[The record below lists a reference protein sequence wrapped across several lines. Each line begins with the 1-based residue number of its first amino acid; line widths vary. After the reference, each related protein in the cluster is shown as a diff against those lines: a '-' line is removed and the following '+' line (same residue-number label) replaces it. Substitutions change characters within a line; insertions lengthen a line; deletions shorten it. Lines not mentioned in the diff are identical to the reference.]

1 MNKEATLLAGAHV
14 LVVDDD
20 EGILRLAR
28 KSLVRA
34 GARVDTCASV
44 AEASTVLAA
53 RTPDVLVLDYQ
64 LDGAETGLDFFRRL
78 RTDDVRVPAILVTGF
93 TDESRVIAAMRAG
106 VSDVVP
112 KSGDYL
118 DYLPE
123 AVARV
128 LAQVALQRASDQALL
143 LRDREEH
150 YRTLSEALPH
160 LVFTCGADGD
170 CDFLSKQWRDYTGL
184 PADASPHG
192 HAWLDAVHPDDREDI
207 RHTWLK
213 AVRSDNNDYRHE
225 LRIRR
230 HDGTWRWFDVRIVA
244 MRDPRGGINKWFGSC
259 TDIHAQRESSE
270 ERELLLAS
278 EQAARQAAEEANR
291 AKDRFLAMLSHELRT
306 PLTPVLAGTRLLE
319 QIPGLPEA
327 ARAGVLMIRRNIEL
341 EARLIDDLLDL
352 TRVANGKLDLAL
364 DTVDVHEVIDAVL
377 ELFHSEIQTRQQ
389 DVHVERQAQ
398 HHYVRGDRARM
409 QQMFWN
415 LVRNAA
421 KFTPDG
427 GHIYVRT
434 RDERMHVV
442 IEVEDT
448 GIGIAP
454 EQIGKLFHAFE
465 QGSHNMTRQF
475 GGLGLGLAVTKALT
489 EAHGG
494 TVSAKSPGAH
504 CGATFTI
511 VLPTATPGAGAQQP
525 ADRCGP
531 HQACALDILLIEDHE
546 DTAEVMSQLIRAL
559 GHEVAVAASVAGALA
574 LTAAQGFDL
583 VVSDIGLPD
592 GSGIDFIRAFRK
604 ESSVPAIALTGFGT
618 DDDVRRSLDAGFTAH
633 LTKPVNFEQLEQLIE
648 DAAILRAQRAAQD
661 APGHAPHA
669 SRTATS

>member
-1 MNKEATLLAGAHV
+1 MTEEPTMLDGARV

-28 KSLVRA
+28 KSLLRA
-34 GARVDTCASV
+34 GARVDTCTGV
-44 AEASTVLAA
+44 GEARALLAVQ
-53 RTPDVLVLDYQ
+53 TPDVLVLDYQ

-78 RTDDVRVPAILVTGF
+78 RADDVRVPAILVTGF
-93 TDESRVIAAMRAG
+93 TDESRVIAALRAG

-128 LAQVALQRASDQALL
+128 LSQVALQRASDEALL

-160 LVFTCGADGD
+160 LVLTCGADGN
-170 CDFLSKQWRDYTGL
+170 CDFVSKQWLDYTGL
-184 PADASPHG
+184 DAGQSHG
-192 HAWLDAVHPDDREDI
+192 LAWLDAVHADDREEI

-213 AVRSDNNDYRHE
+213 AVSSGAADYRHE

-230 HDGTWRWFDVRIVA
+230 HDGVFRWFDVRIVP
-244 MRDPRGGINKWFGSC
+244 MRDPRGGVNKWFGSC
-259 TDIHAQRESSE
+259 TDIDAQREATQ
-270 ERELLLAS
+270 ERERLLAS
-278 EQAARQAAEEANR
+278 EQAARQTAEEANR

-352 TRVANGKLDLAL
+352 TRVANGKLSLAL
-364 DTVDVHEVIDAVL
+364 ETVDVHDVIEAVL
-377 ELFHSEIQTRQQ
+377 ELFHSEIQIKQQ
-389 DVHVERQAQ
+389 DVHVDLRAQ
-398 HHYVRGDRARM
+398 QHYVRGDRARL
-409 QQMFWN
+409 QQMLWN

-434 RDERMHVV
+434 RDERMQVE

-465 QGSHNMTRQF
+465 QGSHNLTRQF
-475 GGLGLGLAVTKALT
+475 GGLGLGLAVTRALT

-494 TVSAKSPGAH
+494 NVSAKSPGAH

-511 VLPTATPGAGAQQP
+511 VLPTAARGEGAA
-525 ADRCGP
+525 ATAELRGP
-531 HQACALDILLIEDHE
+531 HRVGALNILLIEDHE
-546 DTAEVMSQLIRAL
+546 DTAEVMSQLMRAG
-559 GHEVAVAASVAGALA
+559 GHEVAVAGSVAGALA
-574 LTAAQGFDL
+574 LTASMAFDL

-592 GSGIDFIRAFRK
+592 GSGIDFIRAFRAQ
-604 ESSVPAIALTGFGT
+604 STAPAVALTGFGT
-618 DDDVRRSLDAGFTAH
+618 DDDVRRSVEAG
-633 LTKPVNFEQLEQLIE
+633 
-648 DAAILRAQRAAQD
+648 
-661 APGHAPHA
+661 
-669 SRTATS
+669 

>member
-1 MNKEATLLAGAHV
+1 MLDGARV

-28 KSLVRA
+28 KSLLRA
-34 GARVDTCASV
+34 GARVDTCTGV
-44 AEASTVLAA
+44 GEARTLLGVQ
-53 RTPDVLVLDYQ
+53 TPDVLVLDYQ

-78 RTDDVRVPAILVTGF
+78 RADNVRVPAILVTGF
-93 TDESRVIAAMRAG
+93 TDESRVIAALRAG

-128 LAQVALQRASDQALL
+128 LSQVALQRASDEALL

-160 LVFTCGADGD
+160 LVLTCGADGN
-170 CDFLSKQWRDYTGL
+170 CDFLSKQWLDYTGL
-184 PADASPHG
+184 DARDSRG
-192 HAWLDAVHPDDREDI
+192 FAWLDAVHPDDRE
-207 RHTWLK
+207 
-213 AVRSDNNDYRHE
+213 AVRRSWLNAVASGATDYRHE

-230 HDGTWRWFDVRIVA
+230 HDGVYRWFDVRIVA
-244 MRDPRGGINKWFGSC
+244 MRDPRGGVNKWFGSC
-259 TDIHAQRESSE
+259 TDIDSQREAAE
-270 ERELLLAS
+270 ERERLLAS
-278 EQAARQAAEEANR
+278 EKAARQAAEEANR

-319 QIPGLPEA
+319 QIPDLPEA
-327 ARAGVLMIRRNIEL
+327 ARSGVLMIRRNIEL

-352 TRVANGKLDLAL
+352 TRVANGKLSLAL
-364 DTVDVHEVIDAVL
+364 ETVDVHEVIESVL
-377 ELFHSEIQTRQQ
+377 ELFRSEIQIKQQ
-389 DVHVERQAQ
+389 DVRVDLRAK
-398 HHYVRGDRARM
+398 HHYVRGDRARL
-409 QQMFWN
+409 QQMLWN

-434 RDERMHVV
+434 RDERMRVE

-454 EQIGKLFHAFE
+454 DEIGKLFHAFE
-465 QGSHNMTRQF
+465 QGSHNHTRQF
-475 GGLGLGLAVTKALT
+475 GGLGLGLAVTRALT

-494 TVSAKSPGAH
+494 SVSARSPGAH

-511 VLPTATPGAGAQQP
+511 VLPTAAPGEGAATTAQLHSPHRAGM
-525 ADRCGP
+525 
-531 HQACALDILLIEDHE
+531 LKILLIEDHA
-546 DTAEVMSQLIRAL
+546 DTAEVMAQLMRAG
-559 GHEVAVAASVAGALA
+559 GHEVAVAGSVADALA
-574 LTAAQGFDL
+574 LTATMAFDL

-592 GSGIDFIRAFRK
+592 GSGIDFIRAFRAQ
-604 ESSVPAIALTGFGT
+604 SAAPAIALTGFGT
-618 DDDVRRSLDAGFTAH
+618 DDDVRRSVEAGFTAH
-633 LTKPVNFEQLEQLIE
+633 LTKPVNFEQLERLIE
-648 DAAILRAQRAAQD
+648 EAALARAAAAKPD
-661 APGHAPHA
+661 PAEPA
-669 SRTATS
+669 S

>member
-1 MNKEATLLAGAHV
+1 MNDERTLLAGAHV

-20 EGILRLAR
+20 DGILRLAR
-28 KSLVRA
+28 KSLARA

-44 AEASTVLAA
+44 GEARELLTL

-64 LDGAETGLDFFRRL
+64 LDGAETGLDFFLRL
-78 RTDDVRVPAILVTGF
+78 RGEDVRVPAILVTGF
-93 TDESRVIAAMRAG
+93 TDESRVIAALRAG

-128 LAQVALQRASDQALL
+128 LAQVSLRRASDAALL

-160 LVFTCGADGD
+160 LVLTCRADGD
-170 CDFLSKQWRDYTGL
+170 CDFLSKQWLEYTGL
-184 PADASPHG
+184 DAGHAHG
-192 HAWLDAVHPDDREDI
+192 LAWLDAVHPDDREEI
-207 RHTWLK
+207 RSTWLK
-213 AVRSDNNDYRHE
+213 DVGSGATDYRHE

-230 HDGTWRWFDVRIVA
+230 HDGAYRWFDVRIVA
-244 MRDPRGGINKWFGSC
+244 VRDTRGGVYKWFGSC
-259 TDIHAQRESSE
+259 TDVHAQRESSE
-270 ERELLLAS
+270 ERERLLAS
-278 EQAARQAAEEANR
+278 EQAARQIAEEANR

-306 PLTPVLAGTRLLE
+306 PLTPVLAGTRLIE
-319 QIPGLPEA
+319 QIPELPDA
-327 ARAGVLMIRRNIEL
+327 ARSGVLMIRRNIEL

-352 TRVANGKLDLAL
+352 TRVANGKLSLAL
-364 DTVDVHEVIDAVL
+364 ETVDVHEVIDAVL
-377 ELFHSEIQTRQQ
+377 ELFHSEIQVKQQ
-389 DVHVERQAQ
+389 DVHVDLRAQ
-398 HHYVRGDRARM
+398 HHYVRGDRARL

-427 GHIYVRT
+427 GHIYVST
-434 RDERMHVV
+434 RDERMHVQ

-448 GIGIAP
+448 GIGIAT
-454 EQIGKLFHAFE
+454 EQIGKLFNAFE

-494 TVSAKSPGAH
+494 TVAAKSPGAH

-511 VLPTATPGAGAQQP
+511 VLPTAVPRPEAAAPALQAGPQQ
-525 ADRCGP
+525 AGV
-531 HQACALDILLIEDHE
+531 LNVLLIEDHE
-546 DTAEVMSQLIRAL
+546 DTAEVMSQLIRGL
-559 GHEVAVAASVAGALA
+559 GHEVAVAGSVADALA
-574 LTAAQGFDL
+574 YAARTRFDL
-583 VVSDIGLPD
+583 VLSDVGLPD
-592 GSGIDFIRAFRK
+592 GTGVEFIHAFRK
-604 ESSVPAIALTGFGT
+604 TSDAPAIALTGFGT
-618 DDDVRRSLDAGFTAH
+618 DDDVRRCLDAGFTAH
-633 LTKPVNFEQLEQLIE
+633 LTKPVNFEQLERLIE
-648 DAAILRAQRAAQD
+648 RMNAAHAAER
-661 APGHAPHA
+661 PE
-669 SRTATS
+669 S

>member
-1 MNKEATLLAGAHV
+1 MSGMNGINGMNEGATMLAGAHV

-28 KSLVRA
+28 KSLARA
-34 GARVDTCASV
+34 GARVDTCTGV
-44 AEASTVLAA
+44 GEARAVLAA

-78 RTDDVRVPAILVTGF
+78 RAEDVRVPAILVTGF
-93 TDESRVIAAMRAG
+93 TDESRVIAALRAG

-160 LVFTCGADGD
+160 LVFTCGADGE
-170 CDFLSKQWRDYTGL
+170 CDFLSKQWREYTGL
-184 PADASPHG
+184 DAGTTHG
-192 HAWLDAVHPDDREDI
+192 LAWLDALHPDDRDEI
-207 RHTWLK
+207 RDTWLK
-213 AVRSDNNDYRHE
+213 AVRTANDDYRHE

-230 HDGTWRWFDVRIVA
+230 HDGAYRWFDIRIVA
-244 MRDPRGGINKWFGSC
+244 MRDPRGGVNKWFGSC
-259 TDIHAQRESSE
+259 TDIHAQRESNE

-352 TRVANGKLDLAL
+352 TRVANGKLSLTL

-377 ELFHSEIQTRQQ
+377 ELFHSEIQIKQQ
-389 DVHVERQAQ
+389 DVHVERLAQ

-427 GHIYVRT
+427 GHIFVRT
-434 RDERMHVV
+434 RDERMQVV

-454 EQIGKLFHAFE
+454 DQIGKLFHAFE

-494 TVSAKSPGAH
+494 TVSAKSPGTH

-511 VLPTATPGAGAQQP
+511 VLPTAAPGTGAARP
-525 ADRCGP
+525 ADHSGP
-531 HQACALDILLIEDHE
+531 HRAGALDILLIEDHE

-574 LTAAQGFDL
+574 LTTAQRFDL

-604 ESSVPAIALTGFGT
+604 DSAAPAIALTGFGT
-618 DDDVRRSLDAGFTAH
+618 DDDVRRSIDAGFTAH
-633 LTKPVNFEQLEQLIE
+633 LTKPVNFEQLERLIE
-648 DAAILRAQRAAQD
+648 ETVTQRANS
-661 APGHAPHA
+661 APKPAAPA
-669 SRTATS
+669 V

>member
-1 MNKEATLLAGAHV
+1 MTEETTMLDGARV

-28 KSLVRA
+28 KSLLRA
-34 GARVDTCASV
+34 GARVDTCTGV
-44 AEASTVLAA
+44 GEARALLAVQ
-53 RTPDVLVLDYQ
+53 TPDVLVLDYQ

-78 RTDDVRVPAILVTGF
+78 RADDVRVPAILVTGF
-93 TDESRVIAAMRAG
+93 TDESRVIAALRAG

-128 LAQVALQRASDQALL
+128 LSQVALQRASDEALL

-160 LVFTCGADGD
+160 LVLTCGADGN
-170 CDFLSKQWRDYTGL
+170 CDFVSKQWLDYTGL
-184 PADASPHG
+184 DAGQSHG
-192 HAWLDAVHPDDREDI
+192 LAWLDAVHADDREEI

-213 AVRSDNNDYRHE
+213 AVSSGAADYRHE

-230 HDGTWRWFDVRIVA
+230 HDGIYRWFDVRIVP
-244 MRDPRGGINKWFGSC
+244 MRDPRGGVNKWFGSC
-259 TDIHAQRESSE
+259 TDIDAQREATQ
-270 ERELLLAS
+270 ERERLLAS
-278 EQAARQAAEEANR
+278 EQAARQTAEEANR

-352 TRVANGKLDLAL
+352 TRVANGKLSLAL
-364 DTVDVHEVIDAVL
+364 ETVDVHEVIEAVL
-377 ELFHSEIQTRQQ
+377 ELFHSEIQIKQQ
-389 DVHVERQAQ
+389 DVHVDLRAQ
-398 HHYVRGDRARM
+398 QHYVRGDRARL
-409 QQMFWN
+409 QQMLWN

-434 RDERMHVV
+434 RDERMQVE

-465 QGSHNMTRQF
+465 QGSHNLTRQF
-475 GGLGLGLAVTKALT
+475 GGLGLGLAVTRALT

-494 TVSAKSPGAH
+494 NVSARSPGAH

-511 VLPTATPGAGAQQP
+511 VLPTAARGEGAA
-525 ADRCGP
+525 ATAELRGP
-531 HQACALDILLIEDHE
+531 HRVGALNILLIEDHE
-546 DTAEVMSQLIRAL
+546 DTAEVMSQLMRTG
-559 GHEVAVAASVAGALA
+559 GHEVAVAGSVAGALA
-574 LTAAQGFDL
+574 LTASMAFDL

-592 GSGIDFIRAFRK
+592 GSGIDFIRAFRAQ
-604 ESSVPAIALTGFGT
+604 STAPAIALTGFGT
-618 DDDVRRSLDAGFTAH
+618 DDDVRRSVEAGFTAH
-633 LTKPVNFEQLEQLIE
+633 LTKPVNFEQLERLIE
-648 DAAILRAQRAAQD
+648 EAAAARSTAAEPD
-661 APGHAPHA
+661 SAAPR
-669 SRTATS
+669 S

>member
-1 MNKEATLLAGAHV
+1 MTEVPTMLDGARV

-28 KSLVRA
+28 KSLLRA
-34 GARVDTCASV
+34 GARVDTCTGV
-44 AEASTVLAA
+44 GEACALLAMQ
-53 RTPDVLVLDYQ
+53 TPDVLVLDYQ

-78 RTDDVRVPAILVTGF
+78 RADDVRVPAILVTGF
-93 TDESRVIAAMRAG
+93 TDESRVIAALRAG

-128 LAQVALQRASDQALL
+128 LSQVALQRASDEALL

-160 LVFTCGADGD
+160 LVLTCAADGN
-170 CDFLSKQWRDYTGL
+170 CDFVSKQWLDYTGL
-184 PADASPHG
+184 DAGQSHG
-192 HAWLDAVHPDDREDI
+192 LAWLDAVHADDREEI

-213 AVRSDNNDYRHE
+213 AVSSGAPDYRHE

-230 HDGTWRWFDVRIVA
+230 HDGVYRWFDVRIVP
-244 MRDPRGGINKWFGSC
+244 MRDPRGGVNKWFGSC
-259 TDIHAQRESSE
+259 TDIDAQREATQ
-270 ERELLLAS
+270 ERERLLAS
-278 EQAARQAAEEANR
+278 EQAARQTAEEANR

-319 QIPGLPEA
+319 QIPGLPDA

-352 TRVANGKLDLAL
+352 TRVANGKLSLAL
-364 DTVDVHEVIDAVL
+364 ETVDVHDVIEAVL
-377 ELFHSEIQTRQQ
+377 ELFHSEIQIKQQ
-389 DVHVERQAQ
+389 DVHVDLRAQ
-398 HHYVRGDRARM
+398 QHYVRGDRARL
-409 QQMFWN
+409 QQMLWN

-434 RDERMHVV
+434 RDERMQVE

-465 QGSHNMTRQF
+465 QGSHNLTRQF
-475 GGLGLGLAVTKALT
+475 GGLGLGLAVTRALT

-494 TVSAKSPGAH
+494 NVSAKSPGAH

-511 VLPTATPGAGAQQP
+511 VLPTAARGEGAA
-525 ADRCGP
+525 ATAELRGP
-531 HQACALDILLIEDHE
+531 HRVGALNILLIEDHE
-546 DTAEVMSQLIRAL
+546 DTAEVMSQLMRAG
-559 GHEVAVAASVAGALA
+559 GHEVAVAGSVTGALA
-574 LTAAQGFDL
+574 LTASMAFDL

-592 GSGIDFIRAFRK
+592 GSGIDFIRAFRAQ
-604 ESSVPAIALTGFGT
+604 STAPAVALTGFGT
-618 DDDVRRSLDAGFTAH
+618 DEDVRRSVEAGFTAH
-633 LTKPVNFEQLEQLIE
+633 LTKPVNFEQLERLIE
-648 DAAILRAQRAAQD
+648 EAAAARSAAAEPD
-661 APGHAPHA
+661 SAAPRP
-669 SRTATS
+669 

>member
-1 MNKEATLLAGAHV
+1 MSGTNGMNEGATMLVGAHV

-34 GARVDTCASV
+34 GARVDTCTGV
-44 AEASTVLAA
+44 GEARAVLAA
-53 RTPDVLVLDYQ
+53 STPDVLVLDYQ
-64 LDGAETGLDFFRRL
+64 LDGAETGLDFFLRL
-78 RTDDVRVPAILVTGF
+78 RAEDVRVPAILVTGF
-93 TDESRVIAAMRAG
+93 TDESRVIAALRAG

-160 LVFTCGADGD
+160 LVFTCGADGE
-170 CDFLSKQWRDYTGL
+170 CDFLSKQWREYTGL
-184 PADASPHG
+184 DAGTTHG
-192 HAWLDAVHPDDREDI
+192 LAWLDAVHADDRDEI
-207 RHTWLK
+207 RDTWLK
-213 AVRSDNNDYRHE
+213 AVRTANDDYRHE

-230 HDGTWRWFDVRIVA
+230 HDGAYRWFDVRIVA
-244 MRDPRGGINKWFGSC
+244 MRDPRGGVNKWFGSC
-259 TDIHAQRESSE
+259 TDIHAQRESNE

-352 TRVANGKLDLAL
+352 TRVANGKLSLAL

-377 ELFHSEIQTRQQ
+377 ELFHSEIQIKQQ
-389 DVHVERQAQ
+389 DVHVERLAQ

-427 GHIYVRT
+427 GHIFVRT
-434 RDERMHVV
+434 RDERMQVV

-454 EQIGKLFHAFE
+454 DQIGKLFHAFE

-494 TVSAKSPGAH
+494 TVSAKSPGTH

-511 VLPTATPGAGAQQP
+511 VLPTAAPGAGAARP
-525 ADRCGP
+525 ADHSGP
-531 HQACALDILLIEDHE
+531 HRAGALDILLIEDHE

-574 LTAAQGFDL
+574 LTAAQRFDL

-604 ESSVPAIALTGFGT
+604 DSAAPAIALTGFGT

-633 LTKPVNFEQLEQLIE
+633 LTKPVNFEQLERLIE
-648 DAAILRAQRAAQD
+648 ETVTRRASG
-661 APGHAPHA
+661 APNPAEPA
-669 SRTATS
+669 V

>member
-1 MNKEATLLAGAHV
+1 MNDEVNLLDGAHV

-28 KSLVRA
+28 KSLARA

-44 AEASTVLAA
+44 AGASALLAVQ
-53 RTPDVLVLDYQ
+53 TPDVLVLDYQ

-78 RTDDVRVPAILVTGF
+78 RAGDVRVPAILVTGF
-93 TDESRVIAAMRAG
+93 TDESRVIAALRAG

-128 LAQVALQRASDQALL
+128 LSQVALQRASDEALL

-160 LVFTCGADGD
+160 LVLTCGADGN
-170 CDFLSKQWRDYTGL
+170 CDFLSKQWLEYTGL
-184 PADASPHG
+184 DARHSHG
-192 HAWLDAVHPDDREDI
+192 LAWLDAVHPDDREEI
-207 RHTWLK
+207 RRSWLK
-213 AVRSDNNDYRHE
+213 AVGSGATDYRHE

-230 HDGTWRWFDVRIVA
+230 HDDAYRWFDVRIVA
-244 MRDPRGGINKWFGSC
+244 MRDPRGGVNKWFGSC
-259 TDIHAQRESSE
+259 TDIHAQRESTE

-306 PLTPVLAGTRLLE
+306 PLTPVLAGTRLIE
-319 QIPGLPEA
+319 QIPDLPET
-327 ARAGVLMIRRNIEL
+327 ARSGVLMIRRNIEL

-352 TRVANGKLDLAL
+352 TRVANGKLSLAL
-364 DTVDVHEVIDAVL
+364 DTVDVHEAIDAVL
-377 ELFHSEIQTRQQ
+377 ELLDSEIQMKQQ
-389 DVHVERQAQ
+389 DVHVDLRAR
-398 HHYVRGDRARM
+398 HHYVRGDRARL

-427 GHIYVRT
+427 GQVYVRT
-434 RDERMHVV
+434 RDERMHVL

-454 EQIGKLFHAFE
+454 EQIGKLFNAFE

-494 TVSAKSPGAH
+494 TVTAQSPGAH
-504 CGATFTI
+504 CGATFSI
-511 VLPTATPGAGAQQP
+511 MLPTVAPAPGAATPADEDILHPAG
-525 ADRCGP
+525 
-531 HQACALDILLIEDHE
+531 ALDILLIEDHE
-546 DTAEVMSQLIRAL
+546 DTAEVMSQLIRGL
-559 GHEVAVAASVAGALA
+559 GHEVAVADSVAGALA
-574 LTAAQGFDL
+574 LASGTRFDL

-592 GSGIDFIRAFRK
+592 GTGLDFIQAFRK
-604 ESSVPAIALTGFGT
+604 LSPVPAIALTGFGT
-618 DDDVRRSLDAGFTAH
+618 DDDVRRCLDAGFTAH
-633 LTKPVNFEQLEQLIE
+633 LTKPVNFEHLERLIE
-648 DAAILRAQRAAQD
+648 EAAALRAAQR
-661 APGHAPHA
+661 PA
-669 SRTATS
+669 S

>member
-1 MNKEATLLAGAHV
+1 MTEEPTMLDGARV

-28 KSLVRA
+28 KSLLRA
-34 GARVDTCASV
+34 GARVDTCTGV
-44 AEASTVLAA
+44 GEARALLAVQ
-53 RTPDVLVLDYQ
+53 TPDVLVLDYQ

-78 RTDDVRVPAILVTGF
+78 RADDVRVPAILVTGF
-93 TDESRVIAAMRAG
+93 TDESRVIAALRAG

-128 LAQVALQRASDQALL
+128 LSQVALQRASDEALL

-160 LVFTCGADGD
+160 LVLTCGSDGN
-170 CDFLSKQWRDYTGL
+170 CDFVSKQWLDYTGL
-184 PADASPHG
+184 DAGQSHG
-192 HAWLDAVHPDDREDI
+192 LAWLDAVHAGDREEI
-207 RHTWLK
+207 RRTWLK
-213 AVRSDNNDYRHE
+213 AVSSGAADYRHE

-230 HDGTWRWFDVRIVA
+230 HDGLYRWFDVRIVP
-244 MRDPRGGINKWFGSC
+244 MRDPRGGVNKWFGSC
-259 TDIHAQRESSE
+259 TDIDAQREATE
-270 ERELLLAS
+270 ERERLLAS
-278 EQAARQAAEEANR
+278 EQAARQTAEEANR

-319 QIPGLPEA
+319 QIPGLPDA

-352 TRVANGKLDLAL
+352 TRVANGKLSLAL
-364 DTVDVHEVIDAVL
+364 ETVDVHEVIEAVL
-377 ELFHSEIQTRQQ
+377 ELFHSEIQIKQQ
-389 DVHVERQAQ
+389 DVHVDLRAQ
-398 HHYVRGDRARM
+398 QHYVRGDRARL
-409 QQMFWN
+409 QQMLWN

-434 RDERMHVV
+434 RDERMQVE

-465 QGSHNMTRQF
+465 QGSHNLTRQF
-475 GGLGLGLAVTKALT
+475 GGLGLGLAVTRALT

-494 TVSAKSPGAH
+494 NVSAKSPGAH

-511 VLPTATPGAGAQQP
+511 VLPTAARGEGAAATAEPRGPQRVGA
-525 ADRCGP
+525 
-531 HQACALDILLIEDHE
+531 LSILLIEDHE
-546 DTAEVMSQLIRAL
+546 DTAEVMSQLMRAG
-559 GHEVAVAASVAGALA
+559 GHEVAVAGSVAGALA
-574 LTAAQGFDL
+574 LTASMAFDL

-592 GSGIDFIRAFRK
+592 GSGIDFIRAFRAQ
-604 ESSVPAIALTGFGT
+604 STAPAVALTGFGT
-618 DDDVRRSLDAGFTAH
+618 DDDVRRSVEAGFTAH
-633 LTKPVNFEQLEQLIE
+633 LTKPVNFEQLERLIE
-648 DAAILRAQRAAQD
+648 EAAAARSTAAEPD
-661 APGHAPHA
+661 SAAPRP
-669 SRTATS
+669 

>member
-1 MNKEATLLAGAHV
+1 MLDGARV

-28 KSLVRA
+28 KSLLRA
-34 GARVDTCASV
+34 GARVDTCTGV
-44 AEASTVLAA
+44 GEARALLAVQ
-53 RTPDVLVLDYQ
+53 TPDVLVLDYQ

-78 RTDDVRVPAILVTGF
+78 RADDVRVPAILVTGF
-93 TDESRVIAAMRAG
+93 TDESRVIAALRAG

-128 LAQVALQRASDQALL
+128 LSQVALQRASDEALL

-160 LVFTCGADGD
+160 LVLTCGADGN
-170 CDFLSKQWRDYTGL
+170 CDFVSKQWHDYTGRGAGL
-184 PADASPHG
+184 SHG
-192 HAWLDAVHPDDREDI
+192 LAWLDAVHADDREEI
-207 RHTWLK
+207 RRTWLE
-213 AVRSDNNDYRHE
+213 AVRSGATDYRHD

-230 HDGTWRWFDVRIVA
+230 HDGAYRWFDVRIVA
-244 MRDPRGGINKWFGSC
+244 MRDPRGGVNKWFGSC
-259 TDIHAQRESSE
+259 TDIDSQREATE
-270 ERELLLAS
+270 ERERLLAS
-278 EQAARQAAEEANR
+278 EQAARQTAEEANR

-327 ARAGVLMIRRNIEL
+327 ARSGVLMIRRNIEL
-341 EARLIDDLLDL
+341 EARMIDDLLDL
-352 TRVANGKLDLAL
+352 TRVANGKLSLTL
-364 DTVDVHEVIDAVL
+364 DTVDVHEVIEAVL
-377 ELFHSEIQTRQQ
+377 ELFHSEIQIKQQ
-389 DVHVERQAQ
+389 DVHVDLGAKQ
-398 HHYVRGDRARM
+398 HYVRGDRARL
-409 QQMFWN
+409 QQMLWN

-434 RDERMHVV
+434 RDARMRVE

-465 QGSHNMTRQF
+465 QGSHNLTRQF
-475 GGLGLGLAVTKALT
+475 GGLGLGLAVTRALT

-494 TVSAKSPGAH
+494 SVSAKSPGAH

-511 VLPTATPGAGAQQP
+511 VLPTAARGEGTASIAEL
-525 ADRCGP
+525 RGP
-531 HQACALDILLIEDHE
+531 HRAGVLNVLLIEDHE
-546 DTAEVMSQLIRAL
+546 DTAEVMSQLMRAG
-559 GHEVAVAASVAGALA
+559 GHEVAVAGSVAQALA
-574 LTAAQGFDL
+574 LTASHAFDL

-592 GSGIDFIRAFRK
+592 GSGIDFIRVFRAQ
-604 ESSVPAIALTGFGT
+604 STAPAVALTGFGT
-618 DDDVRRSLDAGFTAH
+618 DDDVRRSLEAGFTAH
-633 LTKPVNFEQLEQLIE
+633 LTKPVNFEQLERLIE
-648 DAAILRAQRAAQD
+648 EAVAARAAATEPD
-661 APGHAPHA
+661 SAAPAP
-669 SRTATS
+669 

>member
-1 MNKEATLLAGAHV
+1 MNGMNDLNEGAPMLAGPHV

-34 GARVDTCASV
+34 GARVDTCTGV
-44 AEASTVLAA
+44 GEARAVLAA

-78 RTDDVRVPAILVTGF
+78 RAEDVRVPAILVTGF
-93 TDESRVIAAMRAG
+93 TDESRVIAALRAG

-160 LVFTCGADGD
+160 LVFTCGADGE
-170 CDFLSKQWRDYTGL
+170 CDFLSKQWREYTGID
-184 PADASPHG
+184 ADTTHG
-192 HAWLDAVHPDDREDI
+192 LAWLDAVHPDDRDEI
-207 RHTWLK
+207 RDTWLK
-213 AVRSDNNDYRHE
+213 AVRTANDDYRHE
-225 LRIRR
+225 LRILR
-230 HDGTWRWFDVRIVA
+230 HDGAYRWFDVRIVA
-244 MRDPRGGINKWFGSC
+244 MRDPRGGVNKWFGSC
-259 TDIHAQRESSE
+259 TDIHAQRESNE

-319 QIPGLPEA
+319 QIDGLPDA

-352 TRVANGKLDLAL
+352 TRVANGKLSLTL

-377 ELFHSEIQTRQQ
+377 ELFHSEIQIKQQ
-389 DVHVERQAQ
+389 DVHVERLAQ

-427 GHIYVRT
+427 GHIFVRT

-454 EQIGKLFHAFE
+454 DQIGKLFHAFE

-494 TVSAKSPGAH
+494 TVSAKSPGSH

-511 VLPTATPGAGAQQP
+511 VLPTAEPASGAARP
-525 ADRCGP
+525 ADHSGP
-531 HQACALDILLIEDHE
+531 HRAGALDILLIEDHD
-546 DTAEVMSQLIRAL
+546 DTAEVMSQLIRTL
-559 GHEVAVAASVAGALA
+559 GHDVSVAASVASALA
-574 LTAAQGFDL
+574 LTAAQHFDL

-604 ESSVPAIALTGFGT
+604 ESAAPAIALTGFGT

-633 LTKPVNFEQLEQLIE
+633 LTKPVNFEQLERLIE
-648 DAAILRAQRAAQD
+648 ATVTQRAGD
-661 APGHAPHA
+661 ASVA
-669 SRTATS
+669 

>member
-1 MNKEATLLAGAHV
+1 MTEEHTMLDGARV

-28 KSLVRA
+28 KSLLRA
-34 GARVDTCASV
+34 GARVDTCTGV
-44 AEASTVLAA
+44 GEARALLAVQ
-53 RTPDVLVLDYQ
+53 TPDVLVLDYQ

-78 RTDDVRVPAILVTGF
+78 RADEVRVPAILVTGF
-93 TDESRVIAAMRAG
+93 TDESRVIAALRAG

-128 LAQVALQRASDQALL
+128 LSQVALQRASDEALL

-160 LVFTCGADGD
+160 LVLTCGADGN
-170 CDFLSKQWRDYTGL
+170 CDFVSKQWLDYTGL
-184 PADASPHG
+184 DAGQSHG
-192 HAWLDAVHPDDREDI
+192 LAWLDAVHADDREEI

-213 AVRSDNNDYRHE
+213 AVSSGAADYRHE

-230 HDGTWRWFDVRIVA
+230 HDGVYRWFDVRIVP
-244 MRDPRGGINKWFGSC
+244 MRDPRGGVNKWFGSC
-259 TDIHAQRESSE
+259 TDIDAQREATQ
-270 ERELLLAS
+270 ERERLLAS
-278 EQAARQAAEEANR
+278 EQAARQTAEEANR

-319 QIPGLPEA
+319 QIPGLPDA

-352 TRVANGKLDLAL
+352 TRVANGKLSLAL
-364 DTVDVHEVIDAVL
+364 ETVDVHEVIEAVL
-377 ELFHSEIQTRQQ
+377 ELFHSEIQIKQQ
-389 DVHVERQAQ
+389 DVHVDLRAQ
-398 HHYVRGDRARM
+398 QHYVRGDRARL
-409 QQMFWN
+409 QQMLWN

-434 RDERMHVV
+434 RDERMQVE

-465 QGSHNMTRQF
+465 QGSHNLTRQF
-475 GGLGLGLAVTKALT
+475 GGLGLGLAVTRALT

-494 TVSAKSPGAH
+494 NVGAKSPGAH
-504 CGATFTI
+504 CGSTFTI
-511 VLPTATPGAGAQQP
+511 VLPTAARGEGAAVTAELRGPQRVGA
-525 ADRCGP
+525 
-531 HQACALDILLIEDHE
+531 LNILLIEDHE
-546 DTAEVMSQLIRAL
+546 DTAEVMSQLMRAG
-559 GHEVAVAASVAGALA
+559 GHEVAVAGSVAGALA
-574 LTAAQGFDL
+574 LTASMAFDL

-592 GSGIDFIRAFRK
+592 GSGIDFIRAFRAQ
-604 ESSVPAIALTGFGT
+604 STAPAVALTGFGT
-618 DDDVRRSLDAGFTAH
+618 DDDVRRSVEAGFTAH
-633 LTKPVNFEQLEQLIE
+633 LTKPVNFEQLERLIE
-648 DAAILRAQRAAQD
+648 EAA
-661 APGHAPHA
+661 A
-669 SRTATS
+669 SRSTAAERDSAVPRP

>member
-1 MNKEATLLAGAHV
+1 MNEEGTLLAGAHV

-20 EGILRLAR
+20 DGILRLAR
-28 KSLVRA
+28 KSLTRA
-34 GARVDTCASV
+34 GARVDTCTSV
-44 AEASTVLAA
+44 GEARALLTL

-78 RTDDVRVPAILVTGF
+78 RGEDVRVPAILVTGF
-93 TDESRVIAAMRAG
+93 TDESRVIAALRAG

-128 LAQVALQRASDQALL
+128 LAQVLLQRASDESLL

-160 LVFTCGADGD
+160 LVLTCRADGN
-170 CDFLSKQWRDYTGL
+170 CDFLSKQWLDYTGL
-184 PADASPHG
+184 DARHSHG
-192 HAWLDAVHPDDREDI
+192 LAWLDAVHADDREEI
-207 RHTWLK
+207 RGTWLK
-213 AVRSDNNDYRHE
+213 AVGSGATDYRHE

-230 HDGTWRWFDVRIVA
+230 HDGAYRWFDVRIVA
-244 MRDPRGGINKWFGSC
+244 MRDPRGGVNKWFGSC
-259 TDIHAQRESSE
+259 TDVHAQRESAE
-270 ERELLLAS
+270 DRERLLAS
-278 EQAARQAAEEANR
+278 EQAARQIAEEANR

-306 PLTPVLAGTRLLE
+306 PLTPVLAGTRLIE
-319 QIPGLPEA
+319 QIPDLPEA

-352 TRVANGKLDLAL
+352 TRVANGKLSLAL
-364 DTVDVHEVIDAVL
+364 ETVDVHEVIDAVL
-377 ELFHSEIQTRQQ
+377 ELFHSEIQVKQQ
-389 DVHVERQAQ
+389 DVHVDLRAQ
-398 HHYVRGDRARM
+398 HHYVRGDRARL

-434 RDERMHVV
+434 RDERMHVQ

-448 GIGIAP
+448 GIGIAQ
-454 EQIGKLFHAFE
+454 EQIGKLFRAFE

-475 GGLGLGLAVTKALT
+475 GGLGLGLSVTKALT

-494 TVSAKSPGAH
+494 TVSARSPGAH

-511 VLPTATPGAGAQQP
+511 VLPTAMPRPEAAAPARQAGPQQ
-525 ADRCGP
+525 AGV
-531 HQACALDILLIEDHE
+531 LSVLLIEDHE
-546 DTAEVMSQLIRAL
+546 DTAEVMSQLIRGL
-559 GHEVAVAASVAGALA
+559 GHEVAVAGSVADALA
-574 LTAAQGFDL
+574 YTGRTRFDL
-583 VVSDIGLPD
+583 VLSDVGLPD
-592 GSGIDFIRAFRK
+592 GTGVDFIHAFRK
-604 ESSVPAIALTGFGT
+604 ASDAPAIALTGFGT
-618 DDDVRRSLDAGFTAH
+618 DDDVRRCLDAGFTAH
-633 LTKPVNFEQLEQLIE
+633 LTKPVNFEQLERLIE
-648 DAAILRAQRAAQD
+648 QTNAARAAER
-661 APGHAPHA
+661 PE
-669 SRTATS
+669 S

>member
-1 MNKEATLLAGAHV
+1 MLDGARV

-28 KSLVRA
+28 KSLLRA
-34 GARVDTCASV
+34 GARVDTCTGV
-44 AEASTVLAA
+44 GEARALLAVQ
-53 RTPDVLVLDYQ
+53 TPDVLVLDYQ

-78 RTDDVRVPAILVTGF
+78 RADDVRVPAILVTGF
-93 TDESRVIAAMRAG
+93 TDESRVIAALRAG

-128 LAQVALQRASDQALL
+128 LSQVALQRASDEALL

-160 LVFTCGADGD
+160 LVLTCGADGN
-170 CDFLSKQWRDYTGL
+170 CDFVSKQWLEYTGL
-184 PADASPHG
+184 DAGQSHG
-192 HAWLDAVHPDDREDI
+192 LAWLDAVHADDREEI

-213 AVRSDNNDYRHE
+213 AVNSGAADYRHE

-230 HDGTWRWFDVRIVA
+230 HDGVYRWFDVRIVP
-244 MRDPRGGINKWFGSC
+244 MRDPRGGVNKWFGSC
-259 TDIHAQRESSE
+259 TDIDAQREATQ
-270 ERELLLAS
+270 ERERLLAS
-278 EQAARQAAEEANR
+278 EQAARQIAEEANR

-319 QIPGLPEA
+319 QIPGLPDA

-352 TRVANGKLDLAL
+352 TRVANGKLSLAL
-364 DTVDVHEVIDAVL
+364 ETVDVHDVIEAVL
-377 ELFHSEIQTRQQ
+377 ELFHSEIQIKQQ
-389 DVHVERQAQ
+389 DVHVDLRAQ
-398 HHYVRGDRARM
+398 QHYVRGDRARL
-409 QQMFWN
+409 QQMLWN

-434 RDERMHVV
+434 RDERMQVE

-465 QGSHNMTRQF
+465 QGSHNLTRQF
-475 GGLGLGLAVTKALT
+475 GGLGLGLAVTRALT

-494 TVSAKSPGAH
+494 NVSAKSPGAH

-511 VLPTATPGAGAQQP
+511 VLPTAARAEGAA
-525 ADRCGP
+525 ATAELRGP
-531 HQACALDILLIEDHE
+531 HRVGALNILLIEDHE
-546 DTAEVMSQLIRAL
+546 DTAEVMSQLMRAG
-559 GHEVAVAASVAGALA
+559 GHEVAVAGSVTGALA
-574 LTAAQGFDL
+574 LTASMAFDL

-592 GSGIDFIRAFRK
+592 GSGIDFIRAFRAQ
-604 ESSVPAIALTGFGT
+604 STAPAVALTGFGT
-618 DDDVRRSLDAGFTAH
+618 DDDVRRSVEAGFTAH
-633 LTKPVNFEQLEQLIE
+633 LTKPVNFEQLERLIE
-648 DAAILRAQRAAQD
+648 EAAAARSAAAEPD
-661 APGHAPHA
+661 SAAPRP
-669 SRTATS
+669 

>member
-1 MNKEATLLAGAHV
+1 MNGMNEGGPMLAGAHV

-34 GARVDTCASV
+34 GARVDTCTGV
-44 AEASTVLAA
+44 GEARAVLAA

-78 RTDDVRVPAILVTGF
+78 RAEDVRVPAILVTGF
-93 TDESRVIAAMRAG
+93 TDESRVIAALRAG

-128 LAQVALQRASDQALL
+128 LAQVALQHASDQALL

-160 LVFTCGADGD
+160 LVFTCSADGE
-170 CDFLSKQWRDYTGL
+170 CDFLSKQWREYTGID
-184 PADASPHG
+184 ADTTHG
-192 HAWLDAVHPDDREDI
+192 LAWLDAVLPDDRDEI
-207 RHTWLK
+207 RDTWLK
-213 AVRSDNNDYRHE
+213 AVRTANDDYRHE

-230 HDGTWRWFDVRIVA
+230 HDGAYRWFDVRIVA
-244 MRDPRGGINKWFGSC
+244 MRDPRGGVNKWFGSC
-259 TDIHAQRESSE
+259 TDIHAQRESNE

-278 EQAARQAAEEANR
+278 EQAARQTAEEANR

-319 QIPGLPEA
+319 QIAGLPDA

-352 TRVANGKLDLAL
+352 TRVANGKLSLTL

-377 ELFHSEIQTRQQ
+377 ELFHSEIQIKQQ
-389 DVHVERQAQ
+389 DVHVERLAQ

-427 GHIYVRT
+427 GHIFVRT
-434 RDERMHVV
+434 RDERMQVV

-454 EQIGKLFHAFE
+454 DQIGKLFHAFE

-494 TVSAKSPGAH
+494 TVSAKSPGSH

-511 VLPTATPGAGAQQP
+511 VLPTAAPGSGAARPADHSGPHRAGA
-525 ADRCGP
+525 
-531 HQACALDILLIEDHE
+531 LDVLLIEDHE

-559 GHEVAVAASVAGALA
+559 GHEVAVAASVASALA
-574 LTAAQGFDL
+574 LAAAQHFDL

-592 GSGIDFIRAFRK
+592 GSGIDFIHAFRK
-604 ESSVPAIALTGFGT
+604 ESAAPAIALTGFGT

-633 LTKPVNFEQLEQLIE
+633 LTKPVNFEQLERLIE
-648 DAAILRAQRAAQD
+648 ATVTRLAGGASAA
-661 APGHAPHA
+661 
-669 SRTATS
+669 

>member
-1 MNKEATLLAGAHV
+1 MLNGARV

-28 KSLVRA
+28 KSLLRA
-34 GARVDTCASV
+34 GARVDTCTGV
-44 AEASTVLAA
+44 GEARALLAVQ
-53 RTPDVLVLDYQ
+53 TPDVLVLDYQ

-78 RTDDVRVPAILVTGF
+78 RADDVRVPAILVTGF
-93 TDESRVIAAMRAG
+93 TDESRVIAALRAG

-118 DYLPE
+118 GYLPE

-128 LAQVALQRASDQALL
+128 LSQVALQRASDEALL
-143 LRDREEH
+143 LRDREQH

-160 LVFTCGADGD
+160 LVLTCGADGN
-170 CDFLSKQWRDYTGL
+170 CDFVSKQWLDYTGL
-184 PADASPHG
+184 VEGQSHG
-192 HAWLDAVHPDDREDI
+192 LAWLGAVHADDRDEI
-207 RHTWLK
+207 RDTWLK
-213 AVRSDNNDYRHE
+213 AVSSGAADYRHE

-230 HDGTWRWFDVRIVA
+230 HDGAYRWFDVRIVP
-244 MRDPRGGINKWFGSC
+244 MRDPRGGVNKWFGSC
-259 TDIHAQRESSE
+259 TDIDAQREATQ
-270 ERELLLAS
+270 ERERLLAS
-278 EQAARQAAEEANR
+278 EQAARQTAEDANR

-319 QIPGLPEA
+319 QIAGLPDA

-352 TRVANGKLDLAL
+352 TRVANGKLSLAL
-364 DTVDVHEVIDAVL
+364 ETVDVHEVIEAVL
-377 ELFHSEIQTRQQ
+377 ELFHSEIQIKQQ
-389 DVHVERQAQ
+389 DVHVDLRAQ
-398 HHYVRGDRARM
+398 QHYVRGDRARL
-409 QQMFWN
+409 QQMLWN

-434 RDERMHVV
+434 RDERMQVE

-454 EQIGKLFHAFE
+454 EQIGRLFHAFE
-465 QGSHNMTRQF
+465 QGSHNLTRQF
-475 GGLGLGLAVTKALT
+475 GGLGLGLAVTRALT

-494 TVSAKSPGAH
+494 KVSAKSPGAH

-511 VLPTATPGAGAQQP
+511 VLPTAAPGEGA
-525 ADRCGP
+525 AATAELRGP
-531 HQACALDILLIEDHE
+531 HRVGALNILLIEDHE
-546 DTAEVMSQLIRAL
+546 DTAEVMSQLMRAG
-559 GHEVAVAASVAGALA
+559 GHEVAVAGSVAGALA
-574 LTAAQGFDL
+574 LTASMAFDL

-592 GSGIDFIRAFRK
+592 GSGIDFIRAFRAQ
-604 ESSVPAIALTGFGT
+604 STAPAVALTGFGT
-618 DDDVRRSLDAGFTAH
+618 DDDVRRSVEAGFTAH
-633 LTKPVNFEQLEQLIE
+633 LTKPVNFEQLERLIE
-648 DAAILRAQRAAQD
+648 QAAAARSAAAESACA
-661 APGHAPHA
+661 APR
-669 SRTATS
+669 S

>member
-1 MNKEATLLAGAHV
+1 MTDATTMLVGARV

-28 KSLVRA
+28 KSLLRA
-34 GARVDTCASV
+34 GARVDTCPGV
-44 AEASTVLAA
+44 TEASALLAA
-53 RTPDVLVLDYQ
+53 HTPDVLVLDYQ

-78 RTDDVRVPAILVTGF
+78 RADDVRVPAILVTGF
-93 TDESRVIAAMRAG
+93 TDESRVIAALRAG

-128 LAQVALQRASDQALL
+128 LSQVALQRASDEALL

-160 LVFTCGADGD
+160 LVLTCGADGN
-170 CDFLSKQWRDYTGL
+170 CDFLSKQWLDYTGL
-184 PADASPHG
+184 DARDAQG
-192 HAWLDAVHPDDREDI
+192 LTWLDAVHPDDREEI
-207 RHTWLK
+207 RHTWL
-213 AVRSDNNDYRHE
+213 RSVGSGATDYRHE

-230 HDGTWRWFDVRIVA
+230 HDGVYRWFDVRIVA
-244 MRDPRGGINKWFGSC
+244 MRDPRGGVNKWFGSC
-259 TDIHAQRESSE
+259 TDIDSQREATE
-270 ERELLLAS
+270 ERERLLAS

-319 QIPGLPEA
+319 QIDGLPEA
-327 ARAGVLMIRRNIEL
+327 ARTGVLMIRRNIEL

-352 TRVANGKLDLAL
+352 TRVANGKLSLAL
-364 DTVDVHEVIDAVL
+364 DTVDVHEVIEAVL
-377 ELFHSEIQTRQQ
+377 ELFHSEIQIKQQ
-389 DVHVERQAQ
+389 DVHVDLRAQ
-398 HHYVRGDRARM
+398 HHYVRGDRARL
-409 QQMFWN
+409 QQMLWN

-434 RDERMHVV
+434 RDERTHVE

-465 QGSHNMTRQF
+465 QGSHNLTRQF
-475 GGLGLGLAVTKALT
+475 GGLGLGLAVTRALT

-494 TVSAKSPGAH
+494 RVSAKSPGAH

-511 VLPTATPGAGAQQP
+511 VLPTAVPGEGA
-525 ADRCGP
+525 AATAELRGP
-531 HQACALDILLIEDHE
+531 HREGALNILLIEDHE
-546 DTAEVMSQLIRAL
+546 DTAEVMSQLMRAS
-559 GHEVAVAASVAGALA
+559 GHEVAVAGSVAGALA
-574 LTAAQGFDL
+574 LTAGMRFDL

-592 GSGIDFIRAFRK
+592 GSGIDFIRAFRAQ
-604 ESSVPAIALTGFGT
+604 SSAPAIALTGFGT
-618 DDDVRRSLDAGFTAH
+618 EDDVRRSVEAGFTAH
-633 LTKPVNFEQLEQLIE
+633 LTKPVNFEQLERLIE
-648 DAAILRAQRAAQD
+648 EALAARAVAPFGPDAASP
-661 APGHAPHA
+661 AP
-669 SRTATS
+669 

>member
-1 MNKEATLLAGAHV
+1 MLAGAHV

-28 KSLVRA
+28 KSLLRA
-34 GARVDTCASV
+34 GARVDACTGV
-44 AEASTVLAA
+44 GEARALLAVQ
-53 RTPDVLVLDYQ
+53 TPDVLVLDYQ

-78 RTDDVRVPAILVTGF
+78 RADNVRVPAILVTGF
-93 TDESRVIAAMRAG
+93 TDESRVIAALRAG

-123 AVARV
+123 AVERV
-128 LAQVALQRASDQALL
+128 LSQEALRRASDEALL

-160 LVFTCGADGD
+160 LVLTCGADGN
-170 CDFLSKQWRDYTGL
+170 CDFLSKQWLDYTGF
-184 PADASPHG
+184 DARQSYG
-192 HAWLDAVHPDDREDI
+192 LAWLDAVHSDDREEI

-213 AVRSDNNDYRHE
+213 AVASGATDYRHE

-230 HDGTWRWFDVRIVA
+230 HDGVYRWFDVRIVA
-244 MRDPRGGINKWFGSC
+244 MRDPRGGVNKWFGSC
-259 TDIHAQRESSE
+259 TDIDSQREAAE
-270 ERELLLAS
+270 ERERLLAS

-319 QIPGLPEA
+319 QIAGLPEA

-352 TRVANGKLDLAL
+352 TRVANGKLSLAL
-364 DTVDVHEVIDAVL
+364 DTVDVHEVIEAVL
-377 ELFHSEIQTRQQ
+377 ELFHSEIQIKQQ
-389 DVHVERQAQ
+389 DVHVDLRAQ
-398 HHYVRGDRARM
+398 HHYVRGDRARL
-409 QQMFWN
+409 QQMLWN

-434 RDERMHVV
+434 HDERMQVE

-454 EQIGKLFHAFE
+454 DQIGKLFHAFE
-465 QGSHNMTRQF
+465 QGSHNLTRQF
-475 GGLGLGLAVTKALT
+475 GGLGLGLAVTRALT

-494 TVSAKSPGAH
+494 RVSAKSPGAH

-511 VLPTATPGAGAQQP
+511 VLPTAAPGEGAATIAELRGPLQAGA
-525 ADRCGP
+525 
-531 HQACALDILLIEDHE
+531 LNILLIEDHE
-546 DTAEVMSQLIRAL
+546 DTAEVMSQLMRAG
-559 GHEVAVAASVAGALA
+559 GHEVAVAGSVADALA
-574 LTAAQGFDL
+574 LTAGSAFDL

-592 GSGIDFIRAFRK
+592 GSGIDFIRAFRVQ
-604 ESSVPAIALTGFGT
+604 STVPAIALTGFGT
-618 DDDVRRSLDAGFTAH
+618 DDDVRRSVEAGFTAH
-633 LTKPVNFEQLEQLIE
+633 LTKPVNFEQLERLIE
-648 DAAILRAQRAAQD
+648 EAVAGRAAAAQPD
-661 APGHAPHA
+661 SAEPGP
-669 SRTATS
+669 

>member
-1 MNKEATLLAGAHV
+1 MLDGARV

-28 KSLVRA
+28 KSLLRA
-34 GARVDTCASV
+34 GARVDTCTGV
-44 AEASTVLAA
+44 GEARALLAVQ
-53 RTPDVLVLDYQ
+53 TPDVLVLDYQ

-78 RTDDVRVPAILVTGF
+78 RADDVRVPAILVTGF
-93 TDESRVIAAMRAG
+93 TDESRVIAALRAG

-128 LAQVALQRASDQALL
+128 LSQVALQRASDEALL

-160 LVFTCGADGD
+160 LVLTCGADGN
-170 CDFLSKQWRDYTGL
+170 CDFVSKQWLDYTGL
-184 PADASPHG
+184 DAGQSHG
-192 HAWLDAVHPDDREDI
+192 LAWLDAVHADDREEI
-207 RHTWLK
+207 RHTWLR
-213 AVRSDNNDYRHE
+213 AVSSGAADYRHE

-230 HDGTWRWFDVRIVA
+230 HDGAYRWFDVRIVP
-244 MRDPRGGINKWFGSC
+244 MRDPRGGVNKWFGSC
-259 TDIHAQRESSE
+259 TDIDAQREATQ
-270 ERELLLAS
+270 ERERLLAS
-278 EQAARQAAEEANR
+278 EQAARQTAEEANR

-319 QIPGLPEA
+319 QIPGLPDA

-352 TRVANGKLDLAL
+352 TRVANGKLSLAL
-364 DTVDVHEVIDAVL
+364 ETVDVHEVIEAVL
-377 ELFHSEIQTRQQ
+377 ELFHSEIQIKQQ
-389 DVHVERQAQ
+389 DVHVDLRAQ
-398 HHYVRGDRARM
+398 QHYVRGDRARL
-409 QQMFWN
+409 QQMLWN

-434 RDERMHVV
+434 RDERMQVE

-465 QGSHNMTRQF
+465 QGSHNLTRQF
-475 GGLGLGLAVTKALT
+475 GGLGLGLAVTRALT

-494 TVSAKSPGAH
+494 NVSAKSPGAH

-511 VLPTATPGAGAQQP
+511 VLPTAARGEGAAATAELRGRHPVGAMN
-525 ADRCGP
+525 
-531 HQACALDILLIEDHE
+531 ILLIEDHE
-546 DTAEVMSQLIRAL
+546 DTAEVMSQLMRAG
-559 GHEVAVAASVAGALA
+559 GHEVAVAGSVAGALA
-574 LTAAQGFDL
+574 LTASMAFDL

-592 GSGIDFIRAFRK
+592 GSGIDFIRAFRAQ
-604 ESSVPAIALTGFGT
+604 STAPAVALTGFGT
-618 DDDVRRSLDAGFTAH
+618 DDDVRRSVEAGFTAH
-633 LTKPVNFEQLEQLIE
+633 LTKPVNFEQLERLIE
-648 DAAILRAQRAAQD
+648 EAAAARSAAAESD
-661 APGHAPHA
+661 SAAPRP
-669 SRTATS
+669 

>member
-1 MNKEATLLAGAHV
+1 MNEAATMLAGAHV

-34 GARVDTCASV
+34 GARVDTCTGV
-44 AEASTVLAA
+44 GEARAVLAA

-78 RTDDVRVPAILVTGF
+78 RAEDVRVPAILVTGF
-93 TDESRVIAAMRAG
+93 TDESRVIAALRAG

-128 LAQVALQRASDQALL
+128 LAQVVLQRDSDQALL

-160 LVFTCGADGD
+160 LVFTCGADGE
-170 CDFLSKQWRDYTGL
+170 CDFLSKQWCEYTGL
-184 PADASPHG
+184 DAGTTHG
-192 HAWLDAVHPDDREDI
+192 LAWLDAVHPDDRDEI
-207 RHTWLK
+207 RDTWLK
-213 AVRSDNNDYRHE
+213 AVRTNNDDYRHE

-230 HDGTWRWFDVRIVA
+230 HDGAYRWFDVRIVA
-244 MRDPRGGINKWFGSC
+244 MRDPRGSVNKWFGSC
-259 TDIHAQRESSE
+259 TDIHAQRESNE

-352 TRVANGKLDLAL
+352 TRVANGKLSLTL

-377 ELFHSEIQTRQQ
+377 ELFHSEMQIKQQ
-389 DVHVERQAQ
+389 DVHVEREAQ
-398 HHYVRGDRARM
+398 QHYVRGDRARM

-427 GHIYVRT
+427 GHIFVRT

-494 TVSAKSPGAH
+494 TVSAKSPGTH

-511 VLPTATPGAGAQQP
+511 VLPTAAPGSGVARPADHSGPHRAGA
-525 ADRCGP
+525 
-531 HQACALDILLIEDHE
+531 LEILLIEDHE

-559 GHEVAVAASVAGALA
+559 GHEVAVATSVAGALA
-574 LTAAQGFDL
+574 LTAAQRFDL

-604 ESSVPAIALTGFGT
+604 ESAAPAIALTGFGT
-618 DDDVRRSLDAGFTAH
+618 DDDVRRSIDAGFTAH
-633 LTKPVNFEQLEQLIE
+633 LTKPVNFEQLERLIE
-648 DAAILRAQRAAQD
+648 EMVTQRASGVSDPA
-661 APGHAPHA
+661 APAA
-669 SRTATS
+669 

>member
-1 MNKEATLLAGAHV
+1 MTEETTMLDGARV

-28 KSLVRA
+28 KSLLRA
-34 GARVDTCASV
+34 GARVDTCTGV
-44 AEASTVLAA
+44 GEARALLAVQ
-53 RTPDVLVLDYQ
+53 TPDVLVLDYQ

-78 RTDDVRVPAILVTGF
+78 RADDVRVPAILVTGF
-93 TDESRVIAAMRAG
+93 TDESRVIAALRAG

-128 LAQVALQRASDQALL
+128 LSQVALQRASDEALL

-160 LVFTCGADGD
+160 LVLTCGADGN
-170 CDFLSKQWRDYTGL
+170 CDFVSKQWLDYTGL
-184 PADASPHG
+184 DAGQSHG
-192 HAWLDAVHPDDREDI
+192 LAWLDAVHADDREEI

-213 AVRSDNNDYRHE
+213 AVSSGAADYRHE

-230 HDGTWRWFDVRIVA
+230 HDGIYRWFDVRIVP
-244 MRDPRGGINKWFGSC
+244 MRDPRGGVNKWFGSC
-259 TDIHAQRESSE
+259 TDIDAQREATQ
-270 ERELLLAS
+270 ERERLLAS
-278 EQAARQAAEEANR
+278 EQAARQTAEEANR

-327 ARAGVLMIRRNIEL
+327 ARARVLMIRRNIEL

-352 TRVANGKLDLAL
+352 TRVANGKLSLAL
-364 DTVDVHEVIDAVL
+364 ETVDVHEVIEAVL
-377 ELFHSEIQTRQQ
+377 ELFHSEIQIKQQ
-389 DVHVERQAQ
+389 DVHVDLRAQ
-398 HHYVRGDRARM
+398 QHYVRGDRARL
-409 QQMFWN
+409 QQMLWN

-434 RDERMHVV
+434 RDERMQVE

-465 QGSHNMTRQF
+465 QGSHNLTRQF
-475 GGLGLGLAVTKALT
+475 GGLGLGLAVTRALT

-494 TVSAKSPGAH
+494 NVGAKSPGAH

-511 VLPTATPGAGAQQP
+511 VLPTAARGEGAA
-525 ADRCGP
+525 ATAELRGP
-531 HQACALDILLIEDHE
+531 HRVGALNILLIEDHE
-546 DTAEVMSQLIRAL
+546 DTAEVMSQLMRTG
-559 GHEVAVAASVAGALA
+559 GHEVAVAGSVAGALA
-574 LTAAQGFDL
+574 LTASMAFDL

-592 GSGIDFIRAFRK
+592 GSGIDFIRAFRAQ
-604 ESSVPAIALTGFGT
+604 STAPAIALTGFGT
-618 DDDVRRSLDAGFTAH
+618 DDDVRRSVEAGFTAH
-633 LTKPVNFEQLEQLIE
+633 LTKPVNFEQLERLIE
-648 DAAILRAQRAAQD
+648 EAAAARSTAAEPD
-661 APGHAPHA
+661 SAAPR
-669 SRTATS
+669 S

>member
-1 MNKEATLLAGAHV
+1 MTEETTMLDGARV

-28 KSLVRA
+28 KSLLRA
-34 GARVDTCASV
+34 GARVDTCTGV
-44 AEASTVLAA
+44 GEARALLAVQ
-53 RTPDVLVLDYQ
+53 TPDVLVLDYQ

-78 RTDDVRVPAILVTGF
+78 RADDVRVPAILVTGF
-93 TDESRVIAAMRAG
+93 TDESRVIAALRAG

-128 LAQVALQRASDQALL
+128 LSQVALQRASDEALL

-160 LVFTCGADGD
+160 LVLTCGADGN
-170 CDFLSKQWRDYTGL
+170 CDFVSKQWLDYTGL
-184 PADASPHG
+184 DAGQSHG
-192 HAWLDAVHPDDREDI
+192 LAWLDAVHADDREEI

-213 AVRSDNNDYRHE
+213 AVSSGAADYRHE

-230 HDGTWRWFDVRIVA
+230 NDGIYRWFDVRIVP
-244 MRDPRGGINKWFGSC
+244 MRDPRGGVNKWFGSC
-259 TDIHAQRESSE
+259 TDIDAQREATQ
-270 ERELLLAS
+270 ERERLLAS
-278 EQAARQAAEEANR
+278 EQAARQTAEEANR

-352 TRVANGKLDLAL
+352 TRVANGKLSLAL
-364 DTVDVHEVIDAVL
+364 ETVDVHEVIEAVL
-377 ELFHSEIQTRQQ
+377 ELFHSEIQIKQQ
-389 DVHVERQAQ
+389 DVHVDLRAQ
-398 HHYVRGDRARM
+398 QHYVRGDRARL
-409 QQMFWN
+409 QQMLWN

-434 RDERMHVV
+434 RDERMQVE

-465 QGSHNMTRQF
+465 QGSHNLTRQF
-475 GGLGLGLAVTKALT
+475 GGLGLGLAVTRALT

-494 TVSAKSPGAH
+494 NVSARSPGAH

-511 VLPTATPGAGAQQP
+511 VLPTAARGEGAA
-525 ADRCGP
+525 AAAELRGP
-531 HQACALDILLIEDHE
+531 HRVGALNILLIEDHE
-546 DTAEVMSQLIRAL
+546 DTAEVMSQLMRTG
-559 GHEVAVAASVAGALA
+559 GHEVAVAGSVAGALA
-574 LTAAQGFDL
+574 LTASMAFDL

-592 GSGIDFIRAFRK
+592 GSGIDFIRAFRAQ
-604 ESSVPAIALTGFGT
+604 STAPAIALTGFGT
-618 DDDVRRSLDAGFTAH
+618 DDDVRRSVEAGFTAH
-633 LTKPVNFEQLEQLIE
+633 LTKPVNFEQLERLIE
-648 DAAILRAQRAAQD
+648 EAAAARSTAAEPD
-661 APGHAPHA
+661 SAAPR
-669 SRTATS
+669 S

>member
-1 MNKEATLLAGAHV
+1 MNEAATMLAGAHV

-34 GARVDTCASV
+34 GARVDTCTGV
-44 AEASTVLAA
+44 GEARAVLAA

-78 RTDDVRVPAILVTGF
+78 RAEDVRVPAILVTGF
-93 TDESRVIAAMRAG
+93 TDESRVIAALRAG

-128 LAQVALQRASDQALL
+128 LAQVALQRASDEALL

-160 LVFTCGADGD
+160 LVFTCGADGE
-170 CDFLSKQWRDYTGL
+170 CDFLSKQWREYTALDAGTTHGL
-184 PADASPHG
+184 
-192 HAWLDAVHPDDREDI
+192 AWLDAVHPDDRDEI
-207 RHTWLK
+207 RDTWLK
-213 AVRSDNNDYRHE
+213 AVRTNDDDYRHE

-230 HDGTWRWFDVRIVA
+230 HDGTYRWFDVRIVA
-244 MRDPRGGINKWFGSC
+244 MRGPRGSVDKWFGSC
-259 TDIHAQRESSE
+259 TDIHAQRESNE

-319 QIPGLPEA
+319 QIPDLPEA

-352 TRVANGKLDLAL
+352 TRVANGKLSLTL

-377 ELFHSEIQTRQQ
+377 ELFHSEMQIKQQ
-389 DVHVERQAQ
+389 DVHVERRAQ
-398 HHYVRGDRARM
+398 QHYVRGDRARM

-427 GHIYVRT
+427 GHIFVRT

-494 TVSAKSPGAH
+494 TVSAKSPGPH

-511 VLPTATPGAGAQQP
+511 VLPTAAPCSGAARPADHSGPHRAGA
-525 ADRCGP
+525 
-531 HQACALDILLIEDHE
+531 LEILLIEDHE

-559 GHEVAVAASVAGALA
+559 GHEVAVATSVTGALA
-574 LTAAQGFDL
+574 LTAAQRFDL

-604 ESSVPAIALTGFGT
+604 ESEAPAIALTGFGT
-618 DDDVRRSLDAGFTAH
+618 DDDVRRSIDAGFTAH
-633 LTKPVNFEQLEQLIE
+633 LTKPVNFEQLERLIE
-648 DAAILRAQRAAQD
+648 EMVTQRASGVSNPA
-661 APGHAPHA
+661 APAV
-669 SRTATS
+669 

>member
-1 MNKEATLLAGAHV
+1 MNDEATILTGAHV

-34 GARVDTCASV
+34 GARVDTCTSV
-44 AEASTVLAA
+44 GDARDVLAA

-78 RTDDVRVPAILVTGF
+78 RADDVRVPAILVTGF
-93 TDESRVIAAMRAG
+93 TDESRVIAALRAG

-128 LAQVALQRASDQALL
+128 LSQVALQRDSDQALL
-143 LRDREEH
+143 LRDREAH

-160 LVFTCGADGD
+160 LVFTCDANGD
-170 CDFLSKQWRDYTGL
+170 CDFLSKQWCEYTGL
-184 PADASPHG
+184 DASASHAL
-192 HAWLDAVHPDDREDI
+192 AWLDAVHPDDREAI
-207 RHTWLK
+207 GNAWLK
-213 AVRSDNNDYRHE
+213 AIRSDNGEYRHE

-230 HDGTWRWFDVRIVA
+230 YDGAYRWFDVRIVA

-259 TDIHAQRESSE
+259 TDIHAQREYNE
-270 ERELLLAS
+270 ERDQLLAS

-319 QIPGLPEA
+319 QIPGLPDA
-327 ARAGVLMIRRNIEL
+327 ARTGVLMIRRNIEL

-352 TRVANGKLDLAL
+352 TRVANGKLSLAL
-364 DTVDVHEVIDAVL
+364 DVVDVHEVIDAVL
-377 ELFHSEIQTRQQ
+377 DLFHSEIQIKQQ
-389 DVHVERQAQ
+389 DVHVELRAQ
-398 HHYVRGDRARM
+398 HHYVSGDRARM
-409 QQMFWN
+409 QQMLWN

-427 GHIYVRT
+427 GHIFVRT

-494 TVSAKSPGAH
+494 TVCAMSPGTH

-511 VLPTATPGAGAQQP
+511 VLPTAAPSEAAARQAERGDAHHAG
-525 ADRCGP
+525 
-531 HQACALDILLIEDHE
+531 ALDILLIEDHE

-559 GHEVAVAASVAGALA
+559 GHEVAVAVSVAGALA
-574 LTAAQGFDL
+574 LTATRRFDL

-604 ESSVPAIALTGFGT
+604 ESAAPAIALTGFGT

-633 LTKPVNFEQLEQLIE
+633 LTKPVNFEQLERLIE
-648 DAAILRAQRAAQD
+648 EAVVHRSTGANSANNTTGGQ
-661 APGHAPHA
+661 
-669 SRTATS
+669 

>member
-1 MNKEATLLAGAHV
+1 M
-14 LVVDDD
+14 
-20 EGILRLAR
+20 
-28 KSLVRA
+28 
-34 GARVDTCASV
+34 
-44 AEASTVLAA
+44 LAA

-78 RTDDVRVPAILVTGF
+78 RAEDVRVPAILVTGF
-93 TDESRVIAAMRAG
+93 TDESRVIAALRAG

-128 LAQVALQRASDQALL
+128 LAQVSLQRASDQALL
-143 LRDREEH
+143 LLDREEH

-160 LVFTCGADGD
+160 LVFTCRADGE
-170 CDFLSKQWRDYTGL
+170 CDFLSKQWREYTGL
-184 PADASPHG
+184 DAGTTHG
-192 HAWLDAVHPDDREDI
+192 LAWLDAVHPDDQDDI
-207 RHTWLK
+207 RDTWLK
-213 AVRSDNNDYRHE
+213 AVRTANDDYRHE

-230 HDGTWRWFDVRIVA
+230 HDGAFRWFDVRIVA
-244 MRDPRGGINKWFGSC
+244 MRDPRGGVNKWFGSC
-259 TDIHAQRESSE
+259 TDIHAQRESNE

-319 QIPGLPEA
+319 QIPGLPDA

-352 TRVANGKLDLAL
+352 TRVANGKLSLTL

-377 ELFHSEIQTRQQ
+377 ELFHSEIQIKQQ
-389 DVHVERQAQ
+389 DVHVERLAQ

-427 GHIYVRT
+427 GHIFVRT

-454 EQIGKLFHAFE
+454 DQIGKLFHAFE

-494 TVSAKSPGAH
+494 TVSAKSPGTH

-511 VLPTATPGAGAQQP
+511 VLPTAAPCSGAARP
-525 ADRCGP
+525 ADHSGP
-531 HQACALDILLIEDHE
+531 HRAGALDILLIEDHE

-574 LTAAQGFDL
+574 LTTAHRFDL

-604 ESSVPAIALTGFGT
+604 ESAAPAIALTGFGT
-618 DDDVRRSLDAGFTAH
+618 DDDVRRSMDAGFTAH
-633 LTKPVNFEQLEQLIE
+633 LTKPVNFEQLERLIE
-648 DAAILRAQRAAQD
+648 ETMEQRANGASNPA
-661 APGHAPHA
+661 APAV
-669 SRTATS
+669 

>member
-1 MNKEATLLAGAHV
+1 MNEEATLLAGAHV

-34 GARVDTCASV
+34 GARVDTCGSV

-78 RTDDVRVPAILVTGF
+78 RADNVRVPAILVTGF
-93 TDESRVIAAMRAG
+93 TDESRVIAALRAG

-128 LAQVALQRASDQALL
+128 LSQVSLQRASDQALL

-184 PADASPHG
+184 DAGASHG
-192 HAWLDAVHPDDREDI
+192 LAWLDAVHPDDREDI

-319 QIPGLPEA
+319 QIPGLPDA

-352 TRVANGKLDLAL
+352 TRVANGKLDLML

-377 ELFHSEIQTRQQ
+377 ELFHSEIQIKQQ
-389 DVHVERQAQ
+389 DVHVERHAQ

-511 VLPTATPGAGAQQP
+511 VLPTATPGTGAEQP

-531 HQACALDILLIEDHE
+531 HQASALDILLIEDHE
-546 DTAEVMSQLIRAL
+546 DTAEVMSQLIHAL
-559 GHEVAVAASVAGALA
+559 GHGVAVAASVAAALA
-574 LTAAQGFDL
+574 LTATRRFDL

-604 ESSVPAIALTGFGT
+604 ESAAPAIALTGFGT

-633 LTKPVNFEQLEQLIE
+633 LTKPVNFEQLEHLIE
-648 DAAILRAQRAAQD
+648 QASILRAQRVERD
-661 APGHAPHA
+661 ESNSAPNA
-669 SRTATS
+669 ATS

>member
-1 MNKEATLLAGAHV
+1 MTDATTMLVGARV

-28 KSLVRA
+28 KSLLRA
-34 GARVDTCASV
+34 GARVDTCPGV
-44 AEASTVLAA
+44 TEASALLAA
-53 RTPDVLVLDYQ
+53 HTPDVLVLDYQ

-78 RTDDVRVPAILVTGF
+78 RADDVRVPAILVTGF
-93 TDESRVIAAMRAG
+93 TDESRVIAALRAG

-128 LAQVALQRASDQALL
+128 LSQVALQRASDEALL

-160 LVFTCGADGD
+160 LVLTCGADGN
-170 CDFLSKQWRDYTGL
+170 CDFLSKQWLDYTGL
-184 PADASPHG
+184 DARDAQG
-192 HAWLDAVHPDDREDI
+192 LTWLDAVHPDDREEI
-207 RHTWLK
+207 RHTWL
-213 AVRSDNNDYRHE
+213 RSVGSGATDYRHE

-230 HDGTWRWFDVRIVA
+230 HDGVYRWFDVRIVA
-244 MRDPRGGINKWFGSC
+244 MRDPRGGVNKWFGSC
-259 TDIHAQRESSE
+259 TDIDSQREATE
-270 ERELLLAS
+270 ERERLLAS

-319 QIPGLPEA
+319 QIDGLPEA
-327 ARAGVLMIRRNIEL
+327 ARTGVLMIRRNIEL

-352 TRVANGKLDLAL
+352 TRVANGKLSLAL
-364 DTVDVHEVIDAVL
+364 DTVDVHEVIEAVL
-377 ELFHSEIQTRQQ
+377 ELFHSEIQIKQQ
-389 DVHVERQAQ
+389 DVHVDLRAQ
-398 HHYVRGDRARM
+398 HHYVRGDRARL
-409 QQMFWN
+409 QQMLWN

-434 RDERMHVV
+434 RDERTHVE

-465 QGSHNMTRQF
+465 QGSHNLTRQF
-475 GGLGLGLAVTKALT
+475 GGLGLGLAVTRALT

-494 TVSAKSPGAH
+494 RVSAKSPGAH

-511 VLPTATPGAGAQQP
+511 VLPTAVPGEGA
-525 ADRCGP
+525 AATAELRGP
-531 HQACALDILLIEDHE
+531 HREGALNILLIEDHE
-546 DTAEVMSQLIRAL
+546 DTAEVMSQLMRAS
-559 GHEVAVAASVAGALA
+559 GHEVAVAGSVAGALA
-574 LTAAQGFDL
+574 LTAGMRFDL

-592 GSGIDFIRAFRK
+592 GSGIDFIRAFRAQ
-604 ESSVPAIALTGFGT
+604 SSAPAIALTGFGT
-618 DDDVRRSLDAGFTAH
+618 EDDVRRSVEAGFTAH
-633 LTKPVNFEQLEQLIE
+633 LTKPVNFEQLERLIE
-648 DAAILRAQRAAQD
+648 EALAARAAAPFGPDAAS
-661 APGHAPHA
+661 PA
-669 SRTATS
+669 S

>member
-1 MNKEATLLAGAHV
+1 MLAGARV

-28 KSLVRA
+28 KSLLRA
-34 GARVDTCASV
+34 GARVDACTGVGQAR
-44 AEASTVLAA
+44 ALLAA
-53 RTPDVLVLDYQ
+53 QTPDVLVLDYQ

-78 RTDDVRVPAILVTGF
+78 RADDVRVPAILVTGF
-93 TDESRVIAAMRAG
+93 TDESRVIAALRAG

-128 LAQVALQRASDQALL
+128 LAQVALQRASDEALL

-160 LVFTCGADGD
+160 LVLTCGADGN
-170 CDFLSKQWRDYTGL
+170 CDFVSKQWLDYTGL
-184 PADASPHG
+184 DAGQSHG
-192 HAWLDAVHPDDREDI
+192 LAWLDAVHADDREEI
-207 RHTWLK
+207 RDTWLK
-213 AVRSDNNDYRHE
+213 AVSSGAADYRHE

-230 HDGTWRWFDVRIVA
+230 HDGAYRWFDVRIVP
-244 MRDPRGGINKWFGSC
+244 MRDPRGGVSKWFGSC
-259 TDIHAQRESSE
+259 TDIDAQREATQ
-270 ERELLLAS
+270 ERERLLAS
-278 EQAARQAAEEANR
+278 EQAARQTAEEANR

-352 TRVANGKLDLAL
+352 TRVANGKLSLAL
-364 DTVDVHEVIDAVL
+364 ETVDVHEVIEAVL
-377 ELFHSEIQTRQQ
+377 ELFHSEIQFKQQ
-389 DVHVERQAQ
+389 DVHVDLRAQ
-398 HHYVRGDRARM
+398 QHYVRGDRARL
-409 QQMFWN
+409 QQMLWN

-434 RDERMHVV
+434 RDERMQVE

-465 QGSHNMTRQF
+465 QGSHNLTRQF
-475 GGLGLGLAVTKALT
+475 GGLGLGLAVTRALT

-494 TVSAKSPGAH
+494 NVSAKSPGAH

-511 VLPTATPGAGAQQP
+511 VLPTAARGEGAA
-525 ADRCGP
+525 ATAELRGP
-531 HQACALDILLIEDHE
+531 HRVGALNILLIEDHE
-546 DTAEVMSQLIRAL
+546 DTAEVMSQLMRAG
-559 GHEVAVAASVAGALA
+559 GHEVAVAGSVTGALA
-574 LTAAQGFDL
+574 LTASMAFDL

-592 GSGIDFIRAFRK
+592 GSGIDFIRAFRAQ
-604 ESSVPAIALTGFGT
+604 STVPAIALTGFGT
-618 DDDVRRSLDAGFTAH
+618 DDDVRRSVEAGFTAH
-633 LTKPVNFEQLEQLIE
+633 LTKPVNFEQLERLIE
-648 DAAILRAQRAAQD
+648 EAAASRSAAAEADSD
-661 APGHAPHA
+661 APR
-669 SRTATS
+669 S

>member
-1 MNKEATLLAGAHV
+1 MSGMNGINDLNEAAPMLAGAHV

-34 GARVDTCASV
+34 GARVDTCTGV
-44 AEASTVLAA
+44 GEARAVLAA

-78 RTDDVRVPAILVTGF
+78 RAEDVRVPAILVTGF
-93 TDESRVIAAMRAG
+93 TDESRVIAALRAG

-128 LAQVALQRASDQALL
+128 LAQVALQRASDEALL

-160 LVFTCGADGD
+160 LVFTCRADGE
-170 CDFLSKQWRDYTGL
+170 CDYLSKQWREYTGIA
-184 PADASPHG
+184 ADTTHG
-192 HAWLDAVHPDDREDI
+192 LAWLDAVHPDDRDEI
-207 RHTWLK
+207 RDTWLK
-213 AVRSDNNDYRHE
+213 AVRTANDDYRHE
-225 LRIRR
+225 LRILR
-230 HDGTWRWFDVRIVA
+230 HDGAYRWFDVRIVA
-244 MRDPRGGINKWFGSC
+244 MRNPRGGVNKWFGSC
-259 TDIHAQRESSE
+259 TDIHAQRESNE

-319 QIPGLPEA
+319 QIDGLPDA

-352 TRVANGKLDLAL
+352 TRVANGKLSLTL

-377 ELFHSEIQTRQQ
+377 ELFHSEIQIKQQ
-389 DVHVERQAQ
+389 DVHVERLAQ

-454 EQIGKLFHAFE
+454 DQIGKLFHAFE

-494 TVSAKSPGAH
+494 TVSAKSPGSH

-511 VLPTATPGAGAQQP
+511 VLPTAAPGSGAARP
-525 ADRCGP
+525 ADHSGP
-531 HQACALDILLIEDHE
+531 HRAGALDILLIEDHD

-559 GHEVAVAASVAGALA
+559 GHEVSVAASVAGALA
-574 LTAAQGFDL
+574 LTAAQRFDL

-604 ESSVPAIALTGFGT
+604 ESAAPAIALTGFGT
-618 DDDVRRSLDAGFTAH
+618 DDDVRRSLEAGFTAH
-633 LTKPVNFEQLEQLIE
+633 LTKPVNFDQLERLIE
-648 DAAILRAQRAAQD
+648 ATVTQRAGD
-661 APGHAPHA
+661 ASAA
-669 SRTATS
+669 